1 MKEHAV
7 FKKST
12 QYQIE
17 RILNVFDKI
26 SDNMINIFLCGGASD
41 KNQISYRDELNQYFN
56 SQIYSNVRI
65 FYPEDL
71 FVSLL
76 NSDKSQNMLE
86 LENFLVAN
94 SDIVC
99 IVAESVGSFVELGA
113 FVNSDKTRQ
122 KVVALVEE
130 QFKRAKSFLMLG
142 PIDLLTK
149 EDKSKVIY
157 YTKLDVQKSASEII
171 KFARKNT
178 YKGKGLKINTIV
190 GLAHYISLLLF
201 FYNEL
206 NIEQLDKYV
215 QFSLRKENLDFK
227 VKKDDILLRSAL
239 KLLFKEKKIIKDVN
253 RYYYLSKKGLEDIR
267 VLLGLEVNSVKRYYN
282 APRIY
287 NNDVKLYDEIKFD
300 IMRDK
305 YYNNKTSSH

>member
-1 MKEHAV
+1 MKEHVV

-41 KNQISYRDELNQYFN
+41 KNQTSYRDELNQYFN

-130 QFKRAKSFLMLG
+130 
-142 PIDLLTK
+142 
-149 EDKSKVIY
+149 
-157 YTKLDVQKSASEII
+157 
-171 KFARKNT
+171 
-178 YKGKGLKINTIV
+178 
-190 GLAHYISLLLF
+190 
-201 FYNEL
+201 
-206 NIEQLDKYV
+206 
-215 QFSLRKENLDFK
+215 
-227 VKKDDILLRSAL
+227 
-239 KLLFKEKKIIKDVN
+239 
-253 RYYYLSKKGLEDIR
+253 
-267 VLLGLEVNSVKRYYN
+267 
-282 APRIY
+282 
-287 NNDVKLYDEIKFD
+287 
-300 IMRDK
+300 
-305 YYNNKTSSH
+305 